1 MNNVS
6 LLFLF
11 QDDTDDTDDDDG
23 SPTKRRKTGKG
34 GPNPSSGP
42 GITMISGPNDAMGKG
57 IVELMADEKI
67 RALLNR
73 MDVSDLV
80 AVQLPIKYKPL

>member
-1 MNNVS
+1 MQVNNVS

-11 QDDTDDTDDDDG
+11 QDNTDDTDDDDG

-34 GPNPSSGP
+34 GPDPSSGHS
-42 GITMISGPNDAMGKG
+42 ISRMCSPSAAMDKG
-57 IVELMADEKI
+57 IVELMADDKI

-73 MDVSDLV
+73 MDVSVLV
-80 AVQLPIKYKPL
+80 ADQLPT